1 MVEIVFHLVVLRQA
15 QEVTMLHVHQ
25 VVWPSI
31 ADVHDGG
38 KQRAGFDGGDC
49 EKGYCRQALFASVE
63 FESTGRKLPS
73 WRVRRLGGG
82 KAG

>member
-1 MVEIVFHLVVLRQA
+1 
-15 QEVTMLHVHQ
+15 MLHVHQ

-38 KQRAGFDGGDC
+38 RQRAGSDGGDC
-49 EKGYCRQALFASVE
+49 EKSYGRQALFASVE
-63 FESTGRKLPS
+63 FESRRRKLPGGIV
-73 WRVRRLGGG
+73 WRLDGG

>member
-1 MVEIVFHLVVLRQA
+1 
-15 QEVTMLHVHQ
+15 MLHVHQ

-38 KQRAGFDGGDC
+38 KQRAGSDGGDG
-49 EKGYCRQALFASVE
+49 EKNYSRQALFALVE
-63 FESTGRKLPS
+63 FEFTGRKLPG
-73 WRVRRLGGG
+73 WRVRRLVGW